1 MNSKLNWEDIRLFV
15 AVAELGSFSAAARHL
30 GLGQPTLSR
39 RIAELEGQL
48 GEPLF
53 VRKPQGC
60 ELAPAGERLLP
71 AAAQMAQWARDAE
84 VSLARPAERVAG
96 KVRVTAPPGIALT
109 LLTQFA
115 SQIKARFPALT
126 LEVLSTTTT
135 LDLSRGEADI
145 ALRTHEVIEPGL
157 MTLGK
162 LRSKPGLYA
171 SADYAASLSAAATI
185 SDLDLICWSDDQGHF
200 QVNRELNRMVP
211 GFKPVFSSDDFN
223 VQLAACVQGLGA
235 MVLFDGIMGHP
246 MLKSLVLLPVPLDR
260 EYLGEVFIQVH
271 RRLYGLPRIMAVL
284 AALDDFGRSIGEYQ
298 GADELLAADQA
309 QRL

>member
-1 MNSKLNWEDIRLFV
+1 MKSNLNWDDLRLFV
-15 AVAELGSFSAAARHL
+15 AVAEQGSFSAAARVL

-39 RIAELEGQL
+39 RIAEMEGQL

-71 AAAQMAQWARDAE
+71 AASQMAQWARDAE
-84 VSLARPAERVAG
+84 VSLARPAQRVAG

-115 SQIKARFPALT
+115 HRLKRRYPSLT
-126 LEVLSTTTT
+126 LEVLSTTAT

-145 ALRTHEVIEPGL
+145 ALRTHRVTEPGL
-157 MTLGK
+157 LTLGR
-162 LRSKPGLYA
+162 LRSTPGLYA
-171 SADYAASLSAAATI
+171 SADYAAGLAPDATI
-185 SDLDLICWSDDQGHF
+185 ADLDLICWSDDQGHF
-200 QVNRELNRMVP
+200 QVNRELQRLVP

-246 MLKSLVLLPVPLDR
+246 MLKSLVLLPVKLDK
-260 EYLGEVFIQVH
+260 EYLGEVFVQVH
-271 RRLYGLPRIMAVL
+271 RRLHGLPRIMAVL
-284 AALDDFGRSIGEYQ
+284 EQLDDFGHTLGVYQ
-298 GADELLAADQA
+298 GAEALGFPEE
-309 QRL
+309 